1 MKKRAALIVPALALL
16 FSLVIIP
23 LGSLAT
29 LEAQSEPFFKGKTI
43 RMVVG
48 FTPGGF
54 YDRWART
61 VARHLGKHIPGNPE
75 IIVQNMPGAGSV
87 VAANYVYGVAKPDG
101 LTVGMPSANIYMD
114 QLVGRGEI
122 KFDVRRF
129 HWIGTQDKR
138 HLVFYIRS
146 DTPYKSVGDII
157 KAKEPPK
164 CGETGTTSSGYL
176 LTRIVDEVLGGK
188 LNMVMGYPGGSE
200 VDLAVEKG
208 EVVCRGMS
216 IDPYFGREPFISW
229 GKKGFVRLLLQTG
242 NKRDERAK
250 DIPTIY
256 ELMDQYKTPDINRRV
271 VRVILAGAEFG
282 SPLFA
287 APGTPAER
295 VKILREAHA
304 KSMKDSELIA
314 EAKKGKMD
322 MDPSTGEELQE
333 LTKEVMAQP
342 REVVEQAKK
351 ITGM

>member
-1 MKKRAALIVPALALL
+1 MDRLLL
-16 FSLVIIP
+16 FLLFTIVHIS
-23 LGSLAT
+23 AAQ
-29 LEAQSEPFFKGKTI
+29 AQSDFFKGKQMKI
-43 RMVVG
+43 VVG
-48 FTPGGF
+48 ASAGAASDL
-54 YDRWART
+54 YARV
-61 VARHLGKHIPGNPE
+61 VANYLPKHISGKPE

-87 VAANYVYGVAKPDG
+87 VAANYVYSVAKPDG
-101 LTVGMPSANIYMD
+101 LTLGMPSANIYMD
-114 QLVGRGEI
+114 QLVGREET

-129 HWIGTQDKR
+129 QWIGTQDKR
-138 HLVFYIRS
+138 HLLFYIRS

-188 LNMVMGYPGGSE
+188 LNMVLGYPGGAE

-208 EVVCRGMS
+208 EVICRGMS

-242 NKRDERAK
+242 SKRDARAPE
-250 DIPTIY
+250 IPTIY

-282 SPLFA
+282 SPIFA
-287 APGTPAER
+287 APGTPTDR

-304 KSMKDSELIA
+304 KSMKDPELIA
-314 EAKKGKMD
+314 EANKGKMD

-342 REVVEQAKK
+342 REVIEQAKK